1 MAKLSSIEGIGE
13 VYALR
18 LKEAGVGS
26 VEKLLEVGASPAGRK
41 ELAQKTGLSETLI
54 LNWVNRADL
63 TRIKGVSTQYADLLE
78 AAGVDSVPE
87 LAQRNPENLR
97 RKLVEVNKEK
107 KLVRQLPT
115 LAQVESWVAQAKTL
129 PRVVR
134 H

>member
-26 VEKLLEVGASPAGRK
+26 VEKLLEMGASPAGRK

-115 LAQVESWVAQAKTL
+115 LAQVESWVKQAKTL

>member
-97 RKLVEVNKEK
+97 RKLVEVNKGK

-115 LAQVESWVAQAKTL
+115 LAQVESWVAQAKNL